1 VSKLWVFVAMGL
13 VTYATRVTMIA
24 LLGRELPPL
33 VQRWLRYVPAAV
45 LAALIAPAALMP
57 DGRLQWGAQV
67 PAAAVGVLVAWRTRN
82 VLATIVAGMA
92 AFWLLRALGL

>member
-1 VSKLWVFVAMGL
+1 VSKLWVFFGMAA
-13 VTYATRVTMIA
+13 VTYSTRVTMIA

-57 DGRLQWGAQV
+57 HGQLEWGTQIV
-67 PAAAVGVLVAWRTRN
+67 SFAAGAVVAWRTRN
-82 VLATIVAGMA
+82 VLATIVFGMA
-92 AFWLLRALGL
+92 IFYLLWVLGG

>member
-1 VSKLWVFVAMGL
+1 MSKLWIFLGMAA

-24 LLGRELPPL
+24 LLGKEMPPL

-57 DGRLQWGAQV
+57 HGQLEWGTQMVAV
-67 PAAAVGVLVAWRTRN
+67 AAGAVVAWRTRN
-82 VLATIVAGMA
+82 VLATIVVGMA
-92 AFWLLRALGL
+92 VFWVLGALGL

>member
-1 VSKLWVFVAMGL
+1 MSRLWTFLGMAV

-24 LLGRELPPL
+24 LLGKQLPPL

-57 DGRLQWGAQV
+57 QGRLEWGPHT
-67 PAAAVGVLVAWRTRN
+67 PAVAVATIVAWRTRN
-82 VLATIVAGMA
+82 VLATITVGMVVFYA
-92 AFWLLRALGL
+92 LRALGL